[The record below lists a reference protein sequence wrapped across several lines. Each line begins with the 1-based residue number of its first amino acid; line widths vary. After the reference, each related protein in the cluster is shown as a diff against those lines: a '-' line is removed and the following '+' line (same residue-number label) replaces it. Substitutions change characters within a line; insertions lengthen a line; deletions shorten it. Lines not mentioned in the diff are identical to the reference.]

1 MTDSPSEDALLLTD
15 PRLKQS
21 TGTLYDQ
28 EFWGI
33 PRHELIAGAAE
44 TFLSQRARDAV
55 TTLLKPLSKT
65 VRLRNVAG
73 WADRIKRHTPNPAQ
87 DDPDTVDFLRDARN
101 KRQPEWH
108 YVNIPLDAEAYDR
121 ERYPAFTNDED
132 VVQMARECI
141 RVLAAGSQRFSALN
155 ALRLITHLAGDLHQ
169 PVHVGCCYISGS
181 GSHARLERDPEAIVN
196 GNFKS
201 DRGGNALRLPTGDTL
216 HGYWDSK
223 LESPSFAAT
232 ADAEIVASP
241 ELQELFIRKLV
252 AMAVAQASD
261 AQFAPGDVVSL
272 PNAWA
277 TASLIAARQA
287 YVSLRIVGP
296 NPSKPKVFDVE
307 WDSRAAYDQRCAPIV
322 KNQLS
327 LAARHLAGLL
337 NAIWN

>member
-1 MTDSPSEDALLLTD
+1 MTYESLLND

-21 TGTLYDQ
+21 HGSLYEQ

-55 TTLLKPLSKT
+55 TTLLKPLGKT
-65 VRLRNVAG
+65 IRLRDIAG
-73 WADRIKRHTPNPAQ
+73 WADRIKRHSPNPSQ
-87 DDPDTVDFLRDARN
+87 DDPDTVAFLRDARN

-108 YVNIPLDAEAYDR
+108 YVNIPLNAETYDR

-132 VVQMARECI
+132 VVQMSRECI
-141 RVLAAGSQRFSALN
+141 RVLAESSERFSALN

-181 GSHARLERDPEAIVN
+181 GSDSQLERDPEAIVT

-216 HGYWDSK
+216 HAYWDSK
-223 LESPSFAAT
+223 LQSQSFAAT
-232 ADAEIVASP
+232 ANKEAMAVP

-252 AMAVAQASD
+252 AMAVARASD
-261 AQFAPGDVVSL
+261 AQFAPTDVMSL

-277 TASLIAARQA
+277 TASLIAARRA
-287 YVSLRIVGP
+287 YVSLRIVAP
-296 NPSKPKVFDVE
+296 NPGNPKIFDVE
-307 WDSRAAYDQRCAPIV
+307 WDSRAAYDQRCAPVV
-322 KNQLS
+322 KDQLS
-327 LAARHLAGLL
+327 LAARNLAGLL